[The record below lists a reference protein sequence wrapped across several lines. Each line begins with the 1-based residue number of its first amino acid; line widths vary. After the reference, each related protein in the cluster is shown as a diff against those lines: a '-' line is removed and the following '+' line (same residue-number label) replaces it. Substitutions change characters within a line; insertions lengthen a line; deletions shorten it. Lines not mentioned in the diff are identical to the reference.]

1 MLGRSSRGWSDF
13 EGGELFR
20 LHAHGGLTAKV
31 TVEMVRGYW
40 GVWVLKTGK
49 LNYLGQLFH

>member
-1 MLGRSSRGWSDF
+1 MSDF

-20 LHAHGGLTAKV
+20 LRAHGGLTAKV